1 MKPKF
6 GSNQII
12 NPGSNVVDPAAQIQY
27 LYSRPSFNY
36 ENNQILSNAPENP
49 PQIYRG
55 HRRKWGRT
63 YINILHDPRV
73 VRGNTYAAFVIP
85 SSLQME
91 FLRMKEEEEKRKKL
105 LKIPKKLPRVALM
118 GKNRRD
124 EKIQKEEEEER
135 PESPVLKPIE
145 VKEKVE
151 DIPYFFEDRPKTPKE
166 IPPPK
171 GKDEGTQIIDGEL
184 FDFEMEVKPILE
196 VLVGRSVIQAQY
208 ELIEEYERDEY
219 LKHKKNYERKREF
232 ELNKLQR
239 TEGKYMRQEE
249 EKQRRFKQKEQR
261 KINDII
267 IQKKLMSNV
276 FSKHV
281 LNNLKKNAFRHL
293 QERGFLSLHETY
305 NTSLYMQQEYLPKAE
320 KMNKIITFID
330 DDLLPLMKQE
340 INNELLDKHYRA
352 LKKEKDRKD
361 RLEEAKK
368 RAKENAEKAEREQ
381 KEAQLKRREERRIKR
396 IKDNVQTKII
406 DQNVNK
412 RDITSMSL
420 MDIDE
425 LSIKGESINC
435 LGGQLGEILFV
446 FSEIIKEINV
456 SDIDIK
462 KLMKSFLKEFIN
474 TGLAGV
480 IPTKPEQNQS
490 NEAPGKQQNNSQQL
504 ISSLELPMQ
513 LNNDNFNIELRYLES
528 PKYDWENIPE
538 EKKPDFINFIKDERR
553 YISKSVHKMIE
564 LNIIKKE
571 YLDIFNEIISEFYFQ
586 GPIEPEKIE
595 PDPSKAEDQAYQ
607 EEIKKKQEE
616 ADKKAQE
623 ENALNEKIKKKIKL
637 NMIKPEVF
645 KKKRNNIGAFI
656 IVEPNPYEKGVVEEI
671 EEVPVVSQEEN
682 NEKEA
687 EKEKEEEKK
696 EEEKEVKEEEKKE
709 EEKVEQPQT
718 QPQPEINKN
727 EEEKEKTEI
736 KAIEIDYLTQIQ
748 CYRNTNIDID
758 AFVFHSG
765 MTQWYHALIIRA
777 LRRVLK
783 KEFNIE
789 FGLLDTFNKIEEAYK
804 LNSDKVIND
813 ILEKENYLGKS
824 IIKIPV
830 SNVPVEEEKQEEV
843 KDQSIKITKNNKK

>member
-1 MKPKF
+1 MRPKF

-12 NPGSNVVDPAAQIQY
+12 NPGSNVVDPAAQIPY
-27 LYSRPSFNY
+27 LYPRPSFGY
-36 ENNQILSNAPENP
+36 ENTQILSNAPENP

-118 GKNRRD
+118 GRNRR
-124 EKIQKEEEEER
+124 EERVQKEEEEER

-151 DIPYFFEDRPKTPKE
+151 DIPYFFEDRPKTPKY

-171 GKDEGTQIIDGEL
+171 GKDEETQIIDGEL

-219 LKHKKNYERKREF
+219 LNHKKNYERKREF

-239 TEGKYMRQEE
+239 TEGKYIRQEE

-267 IQKKLMSNV
+267 MQKKLMSNV
-276 FSKHV
+276 FSKHF
-281 LNNLKKNAFRHL
+281 LKNLKSNTFRHL

-305 NTSLYMQQEYLPKAE
+305 NTSLFMQQEYLPKAE
-320 KMNKIITFID
+320 KMNKIITFVD
-330 DDLLPLMKQE
+330 DDLLPLMRQE
-340 INNELLDKHYRA
+340 IDNELLESHRLA
-352 LKKEKDRKD
+352 LKKEKDRINKI
-361 RLEEAKK
+361 EEAKK
-368 RAKENAEKAEREQ
+368 RAKEAAEKAERERR
-381 KEAQLKRREERRIKR
+381 EAQLKRREERRVNR
-396 IKDNVQTKII
+396 ITENVKTKIL
-406 DQNVNK
+406 DQNVNR

-420 MDIDE
+420 IDIDE

-446 FSEIIKEINV
+446 FNEIIKLAQKEK

-462 KLMKSFLKEFIN
+462 KTMKNFLKEFLSM
-474 TGLAGV
+474 GFAGV
-480 IPTKPEQNQS
+480 IPNKPEQPPQ
-490 NEAPGKQQNNSQQL
+490 NENKAQNNNNNSQHVQL
-504 ISSLELPMQ
+504 NLDLPNHI
-513 LNNDNFNIELRYLES
+513 NNDNFILELKYLES

-538 EKKPDFINFIKDERR
+538 ERKNEFANFIKDERR

-564 LNIIKKE
+564 LGIINKE
-571 YLDIFNEIISEFYFQ
+571 YLDIFMEIISEMYFQ

-595 PDPSKAEDQAYQ
+595 PDPSKAEDAVYQ

-616 ADKKAQE
+616 AEKKAQE
-623 ENALNEKIKKKIKL
+623 ENAFNEKIKKKIKI
-637 NMIKPEVF
+637 NIIKPEIF

-656 IVEPNPYEKGVVEEI
+656 IVEPNPFEKGVVQEI
-671 EEVPVVSQEEN
+671 EEVQISQIEEEK
-682 NEKEA
+682 NEEL
-687 EKEKEEEKK
+687 KEEEKK
-696 EEEKEVKEEEKKE
+696 EEEKKEEVNPEEKKE
-709 EEKVEQPQT
+709 ETE
-718 QPQPEINKN
+718 KN
-727 EEEKEKTEI
+727 ENVNQE
-736 KAIEIDYLTQIQ
+736 Q
-748 CYRNTNIDID
+748 
-758 AFVFHSG
+758 
-765 MTQWYHALIIRA
+765 
-777 LRRVLK
+777 K
-783 KEFNIE
+783 K
-789 FGLLDTFNKIEEAYK
+789 D
-804 LNSDKVIND
+804 
-813 ILEKENYLGKS
+813 
-824 IIKIPV
+824 
-830 SNVPVEEEKQEEV
+830 EV
-843 KDQSIKITKNNKK
+843 KEQQSK